1 MHIRLDILGSIGVL
15 EGVVRLVETIV
26 TSCNIRDHDGSAI
39 TAQTVFE
46 KSCQFRISVRDVIIL
61 VFRVILVE
69 SVDAVT
75 ERQQRSIDISAFDH
89 PLATII
95 RFRCPFGTGQINERK
110 LAHIDL
116 RPNT

>member
-1 MHIRLDILGSIGVL
+1 MHICLDVLGSIGVL

-46 KSCQFRISVRDVIIL
+46 ESGQFRISVRDVIIL
-61 VFRVILVE
+61 VFHVVLVE

-75 ERQQRSIDISAFDH
+75 ERQQRSIDISTFNH
-89 PLATII
+89 PLTTII
-95 RFRCPFGTGQINERK
+95 RFRCPFGTGQIDQRK

-116 RPNT
+116 CSNT